1 MVVGCGEQEEMA
13 ACIYNRGNGAW
24 EPAGRERSIG
34 FLKCGTVK
42 EYSTCH

>member
-13 ACIYNRGNGAW
+13 ACIYRGNGAW
-24 EPAGRERSIG
+24 EPAGRERSVG